1 MKSFLPSV
9 ALVAGTIAL
18 GACSEE
24 PAETEEVAAPLTA
37 SEGRL
42 FLPAVEGNPGV
53 VYFELA
59 NSGDRAVSIRRADV
73 EGAASAELHDYMEY
87 DDTEMGSIGI
97 VTVQPGE
104 TTSFA
109 PGDLHVM
116 AFELDPSLEAG
127 GETTVTLTMAGG
139 STMEFEAEIM
149 PADAER

>member
-1 MKSFLPSV
+1 MKSFLPPL
-9 ALVAGTIAL
+9 ALVMGTIAL

-24 PAETEEVAAPLTA
+24 PAETEEAAAPLTA
-37 SEGRL
+37 SDARL

-53 VYFELA
+53 VYFDLA
-59 NSGDRAVSIRRADV
+59 NSGDRAISIRRADV

-87 DDTEMGSIGI
+87 DETEMGSIGI
-97 VTVQPGE
+97 LTVQPGE
-104 TTSFA
+104 TTSFT

>member
-1 MKSFLPSV
+1 MKSIYAAT
-9 ALVAGTIAL
+9 ALALGTIAL
-18 GACSEE
+18 AACSEE
-24 PAETEEVAAPLTA
+24 TAETEETASPLSA

-53 VYFELA
+53 VYFELT
-59 NSGDRAVSIRRADV
+59 NDSDRAISVRRADV

-87 DDTEMGSIGI
+87 DDTEMGSIGV

-104 TTSFA
+104 TTSFK

-127 GETTVTLTMAGG
+127 GSTTVTLTMAGG
-139 STMEFEAEIM
+139 TTMDFDAEIM